1 MMENNNGATS
11 ISQLP
16 TNNQISN
23 PNQIPLQNQSNNNNI
38 VLTQNEVVA
47 ENTAQLANPMMQQ
60 IATKAPEQNQQQNQ
74 NNYNE
79 MISQLQKASV
89 SGATGLPTRD
99 IPINPTVVNNDV
111 EIKPNFIPQT
121 DNNDYISNS
130 ISPEQL
136 ISQNNIKQNNIDK
149 LDSFYNEFQLPLLV
163 SVLYFLFQLP
173 IFRKTVKK
181 IFPVLF
187 SNDGNPNLY
196 GYLFNSVLFS
206 TLFYILIK
214 IVNQLTLKIS

>member
-1 MMENNNGATS
+1 MENNNGSTS

-89 SGATGLPTRD
+89 AGATALPTRD

-111 EIKPNFIPQT
+111 EIKPNFIPET
-121 DNNDYISNS
+121 NNNDYISNS

-149 LDSFYNEFQLPLLV
+149 LDAFYNEFQLPLLV

-196 GYLFNSVLFS
+196 GYLFNSLLFS

>member
-47 ENTAQLANPMMQQ
+47 ETTAQLANPMMQQ

-89 SGATGLPTRD
+89 AGATGLPTRD

-111 EIKPNFIPQT
+111 EIKPNFIPET
-121 DNNDYISNS
+121 NNNDYISNS
-130 ISPEQL
+130 ITQEQL

-149 LDSFYNEFQLPLLV
+149 LDAFYNEFQLPLLV

-173 IFRKTVKK
+173 IFKKTIKQ
-181 IFPVLF
+181 FLPVLF
-187 SNDGNPNLY
+187 CNDGNPNLY

-214 IVNQLTLKIS
+214 IFNQLTLNI

>member
-47 ENTAQLANPMMQQ
+47 ETTAQLANPMMQQ

-79 MISQLQKASV
+79 MISQLQKASI

-149 LDSFYNEFQLPLLV
+149 LDAFYNEFQLPLLV

-173 IFRKTVKK
+173 IFKKTIKQ
-181 IFPVLF
+181 FLPVLF

-214 IVNQLTLKIS
+214 IVNQLTLNI

>member
-1 MMENNNGATS
+1 MMENNNGVTS

-111 EIKPNFIPQT
+111 EIKPNFIPET
-121 DNNDYISNS
+121 NNNDYISNS

-149 LDSFYNEFQLPLLV
+149 LDAFYNEFQLPLLV